1 MIEKIIS
8 FSVQNKL
15 ITGIL
20 LLMFVGWGIYSATQL
35 SIDALPDVTNNQV
48 QVITNA
54 PNLATQEVEQF
65 ITYPIEMQMKT
76 IPDLVELRST
86 SRSGL
91 SVITVVFK
99 DNVPVNLARQLV
111 AERITTASENI
122 PKNFGI
128 PGLVPP
134 TTGLGEIFQYTLAV
148 DSASKEQYNIM
159 DLRTIQD
166 WIVKRQLLG
175 VPGVVDVS
183 SFGGKLKQYEIA
195 VAAEKLVGMNITLLE
210 VYDAL
215 SKNNE
220 NSGGSYIDKG
230 PNIYF
235 IRSEG
240 VIQSLADIENIVI
253 KNVNGIPILIRDIAK
268 VQFGFAPRYG
278 AMTRNGEGETV
289 GGVVLMMK
297 GANSVD
303 VIGAVKDRIKQV
315 EKSLPPGVSIDV
327 FVDRTKLIHHTVST
341 VEENLLIGALIVIFI
356 LILLLGNIRAGLIVA
371 TVIPLSLLFA
381 ISIMNIFGLSAN
393 LMSMGALDFGLIVD
407 GAIIIVEGL
416 LFSIQRR
423 SVLSPLTDARE
434 QNLHEGFDD
443 QVISSSTSIMSSAVF
458 GQFIILI
465 VYVPIFALV
474 GIEGKMFQPMAQTV
488 SFAIIGAL
496 LLSLTYVPLM
506 ASIFLN
512 NKSSTQKSWSER
524 FIHWL
529 QRLYTPSL
537 IKALNWRKMIIF
549 ISLLFLGG
557 SILVFQRLGG
567 EFIPELDEGDFAINY
582 VIRQGSNLNQTIAV
596 GTQLERII
604 LDNIPEAIECVSKI
618 GTSEIPTDPMPIET
632 ADLLVVMKDKKEW
645 KTATT
650 REGMIEKM
658 NEKMSVIPG
667 VNLTFEQPIQMRF
680 NELIAGVK
688 SAIAVKIYG
697 ENLDVLF
704 EKGNEA
710 AKIIAGVPGAVDIKV
725 EQIVGMPQLVV
736 KYDRERI
743 AQFGLNIVD
752 VNNVLNTAL
761 AGSKAGVVYEGEKQF
776 DLVVRLADYHDA
788 DEEKVKNIFVPLPDG
803 SQIPIG
809 QLAKV
814 SFQSAPAEISR
825 DNGERRLVVE
835 VNVRNRDIQSV
846 AEEIKT
852 SLGQKLNLPPG
863 YYVEY
868 GGTFQN
874 LQEAK
879 GRLAIAVPVALLLI
893 FLLLFLTFRSIKET
907 LIIFSAI
914 PLAAIGGVGA
924 LWIRGM
930 NFSISAGIGFI
941 ALFGVAVLNGIV
953 LISYLNRLEKEG
965 EKDIT
970 QRILK
975 GTSARLRPVLIT
987 AAVASFGF
995 LPMALSV
1002 SAGSE
1007 VQKPL
1012 ATVVIGGLISSTLLT
1027 LIVLPVLYSL
1037 FFSKNKNHI
1046 IRASVSI
1053 LIFICL
1059 SSFLPAQIKA
1069 QTSLLAIGTPRS
1081 ELGLDSC
1088 ISIALRHHPV
1098 MQSGMYAI
1106 RQQEILKKNAFTLDP
1121 FTLNYQGGS
1130 INSKVND
1137 YNLTFSGSFK
1147 YPLVYKRQSQLQEQN
1162 ILLARQQLEVS
1173 KNELLKNVSAAY
1185 YELLYAQQNYLLLQ
1199 KIDSLYIHFAEYATK
1214 KYNVGESNVLEK
1226 LSAEAQLKQLQL
1238 QLQQAQSDI
1247 AIAQAQLNQ
1256 WLGIPGEYYA
1266 ADIELKP
1273 LPPPENADTA
1283 QLYQNPVLALEK
1295 QKINISIANWK
1306 LDKSRYSPSFQLGV
1320 FNQSIDKVTPFW
1332 GWDIGIAVPIVKSGK
1347 SVQSNAA
1354 LMQIN
1359 AEESNLQASKLSF
1372 HAAYMEALQQYKK
1385 FSESYHYFESEGM
1398 PMSRLLISTAEKSY
1412 QSGEIGYVEYIQNIN
1427 TAYTIQSQYL
1437 ETIKNLNGAII
1448 NINYLLNK

>member
-1 MIEKIIS
+1 M
-8 FSVQNKL
+8 
-15 ITGIL
+15 
-20 LLMFVGWGIYSATQL
+20 MFVGWGVYSTTQL

-65 ITYPIEMQMKT
+65 ITYPIEMEMKT

-91 SVITVVFK
+91 SVITIVFK
-99 DNVPVNLARQLV
+99 DNVPMNLARQLV

-134 TTGLGEIFQYTLAV
+134 TTGLGEIFQYTLSV
-148 DSASKEQYNIM
+148 DSASRDQYNIM

-240 VIQSLADIENIVI
+240 VIQSLSDIENIVI
-253 KNVNGIPILIRDIAK
+253 KNVNGIPILIRDVAK

-297 GANSVD
+297 GANSVE
-303 VIGAVKDRIKQV
+303 VIGAVKERIKQV
-315 EKSLPPGVSIDV
+315 EKSLPPGVHIDV

-356 LILLLGNIRAGLIVA
+356 LILLLGNFRAGMIVA

-423 SVLSPLTDARE
+423 NTLSQIPGTIKNEVNGD
-434 QNLHEGFDD
+434 FDEE
-443 QVISSSTSIMSSAVF
+443 VITSSTSIMSSAVF

-512 NKSSTQKSWSER
+512 KKSSTQKSWSER

-529 QRLYTPSL
+529 QKLYTPSL
-537 IKALNWRKMIIF
+537 IKALEWRKTVIM
-549 ISLLFLGG
+549 ISLLFLAG
-557 SILVFQRLGG
+557 SVLVFLRLGG

-596 GTQLERII
+596 GTQLEKII

-645 KTATT
+645 TTATD

-697 ENLDVLF
+697 ENLDILF
-704 EKGNEA
+704 EKGNDA

-743 AQFGLNIVD
+743 AQYGLNIVD

-761 AGSKAGVVYEGEKQF
+761 AGNKAGVVYEGEKQF
-776 DLVVRLADYHDA
+776 DLVVRLADHHDA
-788 DEEKVKNIFVPLPDG
+788 DEEKVKNIFIPLPDG
-803 SQIPIG
+803 TQIPLG

-846 AEEIKT
+846 AQEIKGALT
-852 SLGQKLNLPPG
+852 QKLNLPPG

-893 FLLLFLTFRSIKET
+893 FMLLFLTFRSIKET

-1002 SAGSE
+1002 SSGSE

-1037 FFSKNKNHI
+1037 FSTKNKSNI
-1046 IRASVSI
+1046 GASPLVI
-1053 LIFICL
+1053 LILICSL
-1059 SSFLPAQIKA
+1059 SVFPARSNA
-1069 QTSLLAIGTPRS
+1069 QTSVVIPDGPRK

-1088 ISIALRHHPV
+1088 ISIALHHHPLI
-1098 MQSGMYAI
+1098 QAGMYSI
-1106 RQQEILKKNAFTLDP
+1106 RQQEVLQKNAFTLDP
-1121 FTLNYQGGS
+1121 FSFNYQGGS

-1137 YNLTFSGSFK
+1137 YNISLTGGIQ
-1147 YPLVYKRQSQLQEQN
+1147 YPQVYKRQGQLLREN
-1162 ILLARQQLEVS
+1162 LSLAQQQLEVS
-1173 KNELLKNVSAAY
+1173 KNELIRNVSVAY
-1185 YELLYAQQNYLLLQ
+1185 YDLLYAQQNYLLLE
-1199 KIDSLYIHFAEYATK
+1199 KTDSLYIHFADYAAK
-1214 KYNVGESNVLEK
+1214 KYAVGESNVLEK
-1226 LSAEAQLKQLQL
+1226 LSAEAQLKQLQF
-1238 QLQQAQSDI
+1238 QMHEAQADI
-1247 AIAQAQLNQ
+1247 AIAQAHLNQ
-1256 WLGIPGEYYA
+1256 WLGITGQYYA
-1266 ADIELKP
+1266 ADRQLEP
-1273 LPPPENADTA
+1273 LPSPVDADSVM
-1283 QLYQNPVLALEK
+1283 LFKNPILAVEE
-1295 QKINISIANWK
+1295 QKINVSRANWK
-1306 LDKSRYSPSFQLGV
+1306 LDMSKYSPSFQLGV

-1332 GWDIGIAVPIVKSGK
+1332 GWDIGITMPIVKSGK
-1347 SVQSNAA
+1347 TVQSKAT
-1354 LMQIN
+1354 LLQID
-1359 AEESNLQASKLSF
+1359 AEESNHRASRLALI
-1372 HAAYMEALQQYKK
+1372 AAYREASEQYKK
-1385 FSESYHYFESEGM
+1385 SNESYQYYQADGL
-1398 PMSRLLISTAEKSY
+1398 PLARTLISTAEKSY
-1412 QSGEIGYVEYIQNIN
+1412 RSGEIGYLEYIQVVT
-1427 TAYTIQSQYL
+1427 TAYTIQSQSL
-1437 ETIKNLNGAII
+1437 ETIKNLNQAII
-1448 NINYLLNK
+1448 NINYILNK

>member
-8 FSVQNKL
+8 FSVHNKL

-20 LLMFVGWGIYSATQL
+20 LLMFVGWGIYSATHL
-35 SIDALPDVTNNQV
+35 AIDALPDVTNNQV
-48 QVITNA
+48 QVNTNA

-76 IPDLVELRST
+76 IPDLEELRST

-91 SVITVVFK
+91 SVITIVFK
-99 DNVPVNLARQLV
+99 DNVPVNIARQLV
-111 AERITTASENI
+111 AERITAASENI
-122 PKNFGI
+122 PKNYGI
-128 PGLVPP
+128 PEMAPP
-134 TTGLGEIFQYTLAV
+134 TTGLGEIFQYTLSV
-148 DSASKEQYNIM
+148 DSAYRNQYDVM
-159 DLRTIQD
+159 ELRTIQD

-240 VIQSLADIENIVI
+240 VIQSLSDIENIVI
-253 KNVNGIPILIRDIAK
+253 KNVNGIPILIRDVAK

-289 GGVVLMMK
+289 GGIVLMMK
-297 GANSVD
+297 GANSVE
-303 VIGAVKDRIKQV
+303 VISAVKERITQV
-315 EKSLPPGVSIDV
+315 EKSLPQGVHIDV
-327 FVDRTKLIHHTVST
+327 FVDRTKLIQHTVST
-341 VEENLLIGALIVIFI
+341 VEENLLLGALIVIFI
-356 LILLLGNIRAGLIVA
+356 LILLLGNFRAGMIVA

-416 LFSIQRR
+416 LFAIQQKGLVSLLPEERTINR
-423 SVLSPLTDARE
+423 DRE
-434 QNLHEGFDD
+434 FDEE
-443 QVISSSTSIMSSAVF
+443 VIQSSSSIMSSAVF

-474 GIEGKMFQPMAQTV
+474 GIEGKMFRPMAQTV

-506 ASIFLN
+506 ASIFLSQ
-512 NKSSTQKSWSER
+512 KTSTKKSWSEH
-524 FIHWL
+524 FIHWVQL
-529 QRLYTPSL
+529 RYTPSL
-537 IKALNWRKMIIF
+537 IKALQWRKTVVF
-549 ISLLFLGG
+549 ISFLFLGL
-557 SILVFQRLGG
+557 SVVLFMKLGG

-582 VIRQGSNLNQTIAV
+582 TIRQGSNLNQSIAV
-596 GTQLERII
+596 GTQLEKIV
-604 LDNIPEAIECVSKI
+604 LDNIPDAIECVSKI
-618 GTSEIPTDPMPIET
+618 GTSEIPTDPMPIES
-632 ADLLVVMKDKKEW
+632 ADLIVVMKEKKDW
-645 KTATT
+645 TLASG
-650 REGMIEKM
+650 REEMVEIM

-667 VNLTFEQPIQMRF
+667 VNLSFEQPIQMRF

-688 SAIAVKIYG
+688 SNIAVKIYG

-704 EKGNEA
+704 AKGNEA
-710 AKIIAGVPGAVDIKV
+710 AKIISGIPGAVDIKV
-725 EQIVGMPQLVV
+725 EQIVGMPQLLV
-736 KYDRERI
+736 KYDRKRI
-743 AQFGLNIVD
+743 AQFGLNIMD

-761 AGSKAGVVYEGEKQF
+761 AGGKAGVVYEGEKQF
-776 DLVVRLADYHDA
+776 DLVVRLADHQDA

-803 SQIPIG
+803 SQIPLG
-809 QLAKV
+809 QLASV
-814 SFQSAPAEISR
+814 SFQSAPAQISR

-846 AEEIKT
+846 AEEIQ
-852 SLGQKLNLPPG
+852 SALDQKLNLAPG
-863 YYVEY
+863 YYIEY

-879 GRLAIAVPVALLLI
+879 GRLAIAVPVSLFLI
-893 FLLLFLTFRSIKET
+893 FLLLFLTFRSIKEAV
-907 LIIFSAI
+907 IIFSAI
-914 PLAAIGGVGA
+914 PLAAIGGVAA
-924 LWIRGM
+924 LWLRGM

-965 EKDIT
+965 EEDIT

-1037 FFSKNKNHI
+1037 FSGKNKNNI
-1046 IRASVSI
+1046 TATTVSI
-1053 LIFICL
+1053 MILICVCSL
-1059 SSFLPAQIKA
+1059 LPTQSKA
-1069 QTSLLAIGTPRS
+1069 QVSLFSSETPRS

-1106 RQQEILKKNAFTLDP
+1106 RRQDLLKKNTFTIDP
-1121 FTLNYQGGS
+1121 FSIHYQGGS

-1137 YNLTFSGSFK
+1137 YNLTFSGSVQ
-1147 YPLVYKRQSQLQEQN
+1147 YPLVYKRQAQLQEQN
-1162 ILLARQQLEVS
+1162 ILLAKQQLEVS
-1173 KNELLKNVSAAY
+1173 KNELLRNVASAY
-1185 YELLYAQQNYLLLQ
+1185 YDLLYAQQNYLLLQ
-1199 KIDSLYIHFAEYATK
+1199 KIDSLYMHFADYAAK
-1214 KYNVGESNVLEK
+1214 KYTLGESNILEK
-1226 LSAEAQLKQLQL
+1226 LSAETQLKQLQL

-1247 AIAQAQLNQ
+1247 AIGQAHLNQ
-1256 WLGIPGEYYA
+1256 WLGISGNFYA
-1266 ADIELKP
+1266 ADLELKP
-1273 LPPPENADTA
+1273 LAPPENADTA
-1283 QLYQNPVLALEK
+1283 QLYLNPALALEK
-1295 QKINISIANWK
+1295 QKINVSIANWK
-1306 LDKSRYSPSFQLGV
+1306 LERSKYSPSFQLGV
-1320 FNQSIDKVTPFW
+1320 FNQSIDMVTPFW
-1332 GWDIGIAVPIVKSGK
+1332 GWDIGVTIPIVKSGK
-1347 SVQSNAA
+1347 EVQSKAT
-1354 LMQIN
+1354 LLGIN
-1359 AEESNLQASKLSF
+1359 EQESNLQTAKLSW
-1372 HAAYMEALQQYKK
+1372 HAAYKDALQQYKK
-1385 FSESYHYFESEGM
+1385 FTNSYQYFLTEGI
-1398 PMSRLLISTAEKSY
+1398 PMSSLLISTAEKSY
-1412 QSGEIGYVEYIQNIN
+1412 RSGEIGYVEYIQNVS
-1427 TAYTIQSQYL
+1427 TAYSIQSQYL
-1437 ETIKNLNGAII
+1437 ETIKNLNTAII
-1448 NINYLLNK
+1448 NINYFLHK